1 MMGLIKQLR
10 RRTPLGWLQ
19 LSHEKSRLLVAI
31 SGIAFADVLMFM
43 QIGFQTAL
51 YDSNTRLHRSL
62 QADIVLTSP
71 QARSLQNMP
80 TFSRRRLYQAMDIP
94 GVNSAEAMYVN
105 NIIWKNPQ
113 TRRQTSVQVIGF
125 NPDKPVFDL
134 PDVNQQLQSIKLPDN
149 VLFDRS
155 ARGEYHKAI
164 AQIDQGK
171 KLTTEIEGRTITIS
185 GLFTV
190 GASFGSDGSLMTS
203 DQNFLRLFP
212 RRPSSSISLGLIKV
226 KPGHDPKKVAIALQA
241 YLRDDVKV
249 MTHAEFIEFE
259 NNFWRTNSPIGF
271 IFSLGVSM
279 GFAVGVIL
287 VYQVLSTDVNA
298 HVREYAT
305 FKALGYRNY
314 YMLSVVFEQA
324 LILAA
329 LGFIPGVA
337 VSLGLYQMTRTATNL
352 PMYMTVLRGL
362 QVLVL
367 TIIMCSIS
375 GAIATRKLRSA
386 DPADMF

>member
-1 MMGLIKQLR
+1 MGLIKQLR